1 MKTVKLLKKLES
13 SIDKLYDFLYAVRDG
28 FDDIEDE
35 EIDFLVNGFIE
46 QIEMCIVEGDINIE
60 SIRDQI
66 AELPEE

>member
-1 MKTVKLLKKLES
+1 MKTTKLLKKLES
-13 SIDKLYDFLYAVRDG
+13 SVDRLYDSLYAVRDG

-66 AELPEE
+66 SELPEE

>member
-13 SIDKLYDFLYAVRDG
+13 SIDKLYDSLYAVRDG

>member
-1 MKTVKLLKKLES
+1 MKTTKLLKKLES
-13 SIDKLYDFLYAVRDG
+13 SVDRLYDSLYAVRDG
-28 FDDIEDE
+28 FDDVEDE

-66 AELPEE
+66 SELPEE